1 MLLTQ
6 NQTSLM
12 KHYSK
17 KLNVFLYICLALF
30 AYSCSE
36 ENDFIKKKKID
47 FAIKEKSFKE
57 ALGMPLFTNA
67 YSKLAQK
74 TVTSTNTELART
86 ALEEQFGFMI
96 VPDAPVKIITKEDGT
111 VFFTILIERDI
122 KEDLKF
128 ENLIMKVF
136 NEETSAAIFKYT
148 LTEKGIITQTGD
160 SSIKGIDNTVF
171 TDLNIEG
178 KMFFNSNL

>member
-74 TVTSTNTELART
+74 QLHQPIQSW
-86 ALEEQFGFMI
+86 LER
-96 VPDAPVKIITKEDGT
+96 
-111 VFFTILIERDI
+111 L
-122 KEDLKF
+122 LK
-128 ENLIMKVF
+128 
-136 NEETSAAIFKYT
+136 
-148 LTEKGIITQTGD
+148 
-160 SSIKGIDNTVF
+160 
-171 TDLNIEG
+171 
-178 KMFFNSNL
+178 SNLDL